1 MLATDSGVAGAISDA
16 STSKY
21 RRRFWIVLSTFAL
34 VVSTLT
40 LAYCR
45 EIATFFVDLLGSS
58 AGSWDPKYSKAV
70 GDRLLLRRLLVCIC

>member
-1 MLATDSGVAGAISDA
+1 MRATDSGAAGAISDA

-40 LAYCR
+40 IAYCR
-45 EIATFFVDLLGSS
+45 EIAAFFVDLLGSN

-70 GDRLLLRRLLVCIC
+70 SGLLLLVSH